1 MGHPS
6 IVQVPRRGG
15 RPLAHTFRQ
24 PQPPPP
30 VLVPQEFVGP
40 CPSGTTIVRLSRATN
55 AERTLLARRVIDQ
68 FLRYRPANGRLDE
81 QLTLETAT
89 AFFLAIVAVRAGMR
103 QRSRNSGDE
112 NVLRD
117 MRNILVSCVT
127 RENARDVAAMVH
139 TANTDHLGATM
150 DDRRATARPVMQRI
164 LAHGFIAVSPEIRT
178 MAQAILVTALAEH
191 TDSLGV
197 WTTVTNMTTP
207 LGTQVPPRA
216 LVLVPRPLARP
227 IGWEPPNR
235 GREVTYVAGG
245 APVFI
250 DPSFVR

>member
-1 MGHPS
+1 MGQPS
-6 IVQVPRRGG
+6 IVRIPRRGG
-15 RPLAHTFRQ
+15 RPHALAFRP

-40 CPSGTTIVRLSRATN
+40 FPSDTTIVRLSRATN
-55 AERTLLARRVIDQ
+55 AERTVLARRVIDQ
-68 FLRYRPANGRLDE
+68 FLGYRPANGQPDE
-81 QLTLETAT
+81 RLTLETPT

-103 QRSRNSGDE
+103 QRGRNNGDE

-127 RENARDVAAMVH
+127 RENARDMAAMVH
-139 TANTDHLGATM
+139 RIGANYLGATM
-150 DDRRATARPVMQRI
+150 EDRRATARPVMQRI
-164 LAHGFIAVSPEIRT
+164 LAHGFIAVSPKIRAMTEIV
-178 MAQAILVTALAEH
+178 LVTATAEH
-191 TDSLGV
+191 TDALGV
-197 WTTVTNMTTP
+197 WTTVTNMKVP
-207 LGTQVPPRA
+207 LGTFVPPNA
-216 LVLVPRPLARP
+216 LVLIPRPLARP